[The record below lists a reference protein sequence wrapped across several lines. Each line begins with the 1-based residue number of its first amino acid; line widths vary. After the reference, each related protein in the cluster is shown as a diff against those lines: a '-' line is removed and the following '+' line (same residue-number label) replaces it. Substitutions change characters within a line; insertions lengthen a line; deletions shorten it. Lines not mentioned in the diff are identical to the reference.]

1 MERLEHDLRA
11 GLVELLDGMGG
22 DHPTWA
28 ASPAAERV
36 AQPAAAGWLGRRA
49 LLAVAAVLVGVLLA
63 ASGLLL
69 AGGLRLS
76 RVTPPAPTPVPSAAP
91 VPSVPASAAPSAVAL
106 ERHPRALVPT
116 DIVSAPSL
124 AGPATV
130 LADREG
136 AVWVFGSGMLRRLD
150 PTPRTWRSWT
160 ARDDAAFRVSSMVA
174 VAAGGGIWLGADDQ
188 LLWFDGTGFRD
199 VIDGPPGM
207 DTGVGVAEAPDG
219 TLSIVTEGGVFQWDG
234 TSWTAAGPGRESTAA
249 GPIAVDHAGRVWV
262 ADYHYPGPVG
272 DGISVYDGTSWRTY
286 TAADAAPLSG
296 SGSPDDP
303 SGTWVGNTPQAIVTA
318 PDRSVWVATEGGL
331 ARFDGASWRTF
342 DAAET
347 GFATAPGSLAVAP
360 DGTLWV
366 TGYACEGAAVR
377 VARFDGR
384 AWTVFGPQ
392 DGLPAAE
399 PGGCL
404 GASVAATAS
413 EVVVVV
419 EGVVYRLAGE
429 RWERAWPATTVLGPA
444 DPWSFVAVSRQEL
457 WATRDGLWHWRDG
470 AWTSWRDDTGL
481 PEVPAGFATLAMG
494 PDGRAWLAGDIGVA
508 VREGDH
514 WTLVDDQPAKTVAP
528 AADGTVWVGGND
540 PGDVRTLHFDGSAW
554 SSQPAPE
561 TPFQGVGS
569 LAIARDGTVWATAKG
584 GWGSDPNGC
593 LARLVG
599 DRWEKIWPFDPGW
612 GCIATVVASPSGDIW
627 VTGEAQPPAITQGW
641 GLNGV
646 AAQFDGRAWTVHDE
660 ADGLSGVSARQALAF
675 TPDGIAWVT
684 TWDGIARFDGTR
696 WTMVVDDGRYY
707 GPIAAAPDGSLWV
720 AGRAG
725 LEIVA
730 GTGAAP

>member
-1 MERLEHDLRA
+1 M
-11 GLVELLDGMGG
+11 
-22 DHPTWA
+22 
-28 ASPAAERV
+28 
-36 AQPAAAGWLGRRA
+36 
-49 LLAVAAVLVGVLLA
+49 LLAV
-63 ASGLLL
+63 SGLLL

-76 RVTPPAPTPVPSAAP
+76 WVTPPLPTSAP
-91 VPSVPASAAPSAVAL
+91 VPSVPASAAPSVVAL

-124 AGPATV
+124 AGRATV

-150 PTPRTWRSWT
+150 PAPRTWRGWT
-160 ARDDAAFRVSSMVA
+160 ASDDAAFGASSMA
-174 VAAGGGIWLGADDQ
+174 GVAAGGGIWLGTDDQ

-207 DTGVGVAEAPDG
+207 PTRGSVAEAPDG
-219 TLSIVTEGGVFQWDG
+219 TLWIVTERGVFHWDG
-234 TSWTAAGPGRESTAA
+234 TSWTAAGAGRTSTAA

-296 SGSPDDP
+296 RGNPDDAT
-303 SGTWVGNTPQAIVTA
+303 GTWVGNTPQAIVAA
-318 PDRSVWVATEGGL
+318 PDGSVWVATEGGL
-331 ARFDGASWRTF
+331 ARFDGTSWRPST
-342 DAAET
+342 AAET

-360 DGTLWV
+360 DGTVWV
-366 TGYACEGAAVR
+366 TGYACEGSPVR

-404 GASVAATAS
+404 GASVAATGG

-429 RWERAWPATTVLGPA
+429 RWERAWPATTILGPA

-481 PEVPAGFATLAMG
+481 PEVGAGFATLAMG

-514 WTLVDDQPAKTVAP
+514 WTLVDDRPARTVAP
-528 AADGTVWVGGND
+528 AADGTVWVGGQD
-540 PGDVRTLHFDGSAW
+540 PGDVRTLRFDGSAW
-554 SSQPAPE
+554 SARAAPD
-561 TPFQGVGS
+561 TPFGGVGS
-569 LAIARDGTVWATAKG
+569 MTVDGDGTIWAAAMG
-584 GWGSDPNGC
+584 GFVPDPGGC

-599 DRWEKIWPFDPGW
+599 ERVGGRGAVRTQPVCNAD
-612 GCIATVVASPSGDIW
+612 VVASPDGSIW
-627 VTGEAQPPAITQGW
+627 VTGEGQPPNSTEGW
-641 GLNGV
+641 GLHGV
-646 AAQFDGRAWTVHDE
+646 AARFDGRTWTVYGE
-660 ADGLSGVSARQALAF
+660 ADGLPGVSARQPLAF
-675 TPDGIAWVT
+675 TPDGAVWVT
-684 TWDGIARFDGTR
+684 TWEGIARFDGTR
-696 WTMVVDDGRYY
+696 WTMAVDDGRYY

-720 AGRAG
+720 AGPAG

-730 GTGAAP
+730 GTGAGP